1 MYLPAD
7 SPYAELEAVLDSW
20 TKQSFTGIRALPE
33 ALEHGFRQ
41 KALYETVMRG
51 VLIHNHDLAD
61 ETNTCYATNLNTIAE
76 RSALHGLGILHDI
89 ASAF

>member
-1 MYLPAD
+1 MQRSSCLNNHLYAD
-7 SPYAELEAVLDSW
+7 SPYAELEAVTDSW

-51 VLIHNHDLAD
+51 EAVPYSQHNIIKICVA
-61 ETNTCYATNLNTIAE
+61 TC
-76 RSALHGLGILHDI
+76 
-89 ASAF
+89 ASQPGDDMTAQSCS